1 MTTVRFT
8 VAVALVAL
16 VALVACSKDKGGDK
30 PEPKA
35 ADAAAKT
42 PAPDAALAAADA
54 APAPAADAAAADP
67 PDEPDEPD
75 KPDDSTGK
83 VEPKDDSERP
93 KNVKLLP
100 KSWDVPKIKGFMKT
114 YNKALGVKC
123 EFCHDLEDYS
133 ADGNEKKV
141 AARKMIGMT
150 RATNSKFFKGK
161 GAVTCM
167 TCHRGKEHP
176 E

>member
-8 VAVALVAL
+8 VAVAL

-54 APAPAADAAAADP
+54 APAPAADAAADP

-75 KPDDSTGK
+75 EPDDSTGK

-161 GAVTCM
+161 GTVTCM
-167 TCHRGKEHP
+167 TCHRGKEQP
-176 E
+176 

>member
-8 VAVALVAL
+8 VAVAL

-54 APAPAADAAAADP
+54 APAPAADAAADP

-75 KPDDSTGK
+75 EPDDSTGK